1 MKNKASA
8 QDIFMLVILAGV
20 ALVVVGCFL
29 AGGGF

>member
-8 QDIFMLVILAGV
+8 QDIFFLVILAGV
-20 ALVVVGCFL
+20 SLVVVGYFL